1 MKTAGL
7 SLAALALVALVGPA
21 GAQQGHAQKAG
32 TPLVIR
38 TTLSEKLQLTDDQKA
53 RIRELRFA
61 AAHRRVELRAKLE
74 DARLRLRELM
84 TSEKFDEA
92 AIKAQ
97 AAILGDLAG
106 RTAQGRIE
114 DRLALMSVLTPE
126 QRKTARPM
134 GGPEGMGQ
142 RRIVI
147 RHRMMGQ
154 GGPGET
160 GGPAGP
166 GGRVGM
172 LNLRGAGGGMQFF
185 APGAAGGPD
194 GDDPMSWLDE
204 ELGGLGDEPIDV
216 DVQVEAESE

>member
-21 GAQQGHAQKAG
+21 GAQQGHAQRAG
-32 TPLVIR
+32 NPLIIR
-38 TTLSEKLQLTDDQKA
+38 TERAEKLQLTDDQKA
-53 RIRELRFA
+53 RIRDLRFA

-84 TSEKFDEA
+84 TAEKLDEA

-97 AAILGDLAG
+97 AATLGDLAG
-106 RTAQGRIE
+106 RAAQSRIE

-126 QRKTARPM
+126 QRRTARPM
-134 GGPEGMGQ
+134 GGPGGMGQ

-147 RHRMMGQ
+147 RHRIMGQ

-160 GGPAGP
+160 DGPAGP

-172 LNLRGAGGGMQFF
+172 LNLRGPGGAMQFC
-185 APGAAGGPD
+185 APGGACCPG

-204 ELGGLGDEPIDV
+204 ELGGPGDEPIDV
-216 DVQVEAESE
+216 DVQVEGEPE